1 MPFSLNPVDWISA
14 NTTKPK
20 RPKLASKTTK
30 EVKQLGSI
38 TYTHQISNR
47 VRSYKLKI
55 DPGAGLVAVTPRRF
69 SQTTLNSFIEK
80 NTEWIEKNLSKLT
93 QKKAFFETEST
104 VRVFDV
110 LYQKEVQID
119 PNSAS
124 RIVINSDVQP
134 NQPPSLIVSLQS
146 PDQAKT
152 KKLLTRFLKQT
163 AEQYVTPRTK
173 QLAEKMNVQYT
184 KISYGEHKSQWG
196 SCHISGA
203 LTFNW
208 RLVHAPVAVIDY
220 VIIHELAHR
229 THHNHSA
236 AFWALVAKYD
246 PNYSIHRNWLK
257 KYGVSVG

>member
-1 MPFSLNPVDWISA
+1 MHFSLNPADWL
-14 NTTKPK
+14 TPGTKAK
-20 RPKLASKTTK
+20 KSTQRPRTTK
-30 EVKQLGSI
+30 EIKQLGSI

-47 VRSYKLKI
+47 IRSYKLKI
-55 DPGAGLVAVTPRRF
+55 DPSLGLVAVTPKRF
-69 SQTTLNSFIEK
+69 SQATLDSFIQK
-80 NTEWIEKNLSKLT
+80 NTEWIENNVSKLT
-93 QKKAFFETEST
+93 QKKAFFETEAT
-104 VRVFDV
+104 VRVFDT
-110 LYQKEVQID
+110 LYQKKSQIN
-119 PNSAS
+119 PNTAS
-124 RIVINSDVQP
+124 KVLIDNAVGPD
-134 NQPPSLIVSLQS
+134 QPPSLIVSLQS
-146 PDQAKT
+146 QDQEKA

-163 AEQYVTPRTK
+163 AEQYVSPRTK

-246 PNYSIHRNWLK
+246 PHYSVHRNWLK

>member
-1 MPFSLNPVDWISA
+1 MHFSFNPADWVTKSSQSK
-14 NTTKPK
+14 NTKSSTK
-20 RPKLASKTTK
+20 STK
-30 EVKQLGSI
+30 QVKQAGSI
-38 TYTHQISNR
+38 SYTHQISSR

-55 DPGAGLVAVTPRRF
+55 DPKIGLVAITPTRF
-69 SQTTLNSFIEK
+69 SQSTLDSFIQN
-80 NTEWIEKNLSKLT
+80 NTAWIDANVSKIT
-93 QKKAFFETEST
+93 QKKAFFETETT
-104 VRVFDV
+104 VRIFDV
-110 LYQKEVQID
+110 LYEKQLQVN
-119 PNSAS
+119 PNTAS
-124 RIVINSDVQP
+124 NIVINSNVQP
-134 NQPPSLIVSLQS
+134 GQAIGLVVSVQS
-146 PDQAKT
+146 PDQAKI
-152 KKLLTRFLKQT
+152 KKLITRFLMQT

-173 QLAEKMNVQYT
+173 QLAEKMQVQYT

-246 PNYSIHRNWLK
+246 PQYSVHRNWLK